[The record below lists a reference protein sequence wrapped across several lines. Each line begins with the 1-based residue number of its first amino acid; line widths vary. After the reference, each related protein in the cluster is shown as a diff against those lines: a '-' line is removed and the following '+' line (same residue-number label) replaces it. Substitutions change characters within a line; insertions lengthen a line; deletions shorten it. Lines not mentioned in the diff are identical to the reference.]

1 MHTIKQRSK
10 NAMHWDSPCSFY
22 HFQQRR
28 GKATEDAVM
37 VAEGQQPISEFWFN
51 LNVLRCFFF
60 VCVLFVLDNHHM
72 ITTFFFFS
80 ILYQYWISTTR
91 VVGQF
96 SEQLILDLYCK
107 ICFPQKATAGV
118 LLIFSI
124 NNLFPMNFMRLNH
137 ILSDL
142 SHIQCIREWLGLT
155 VISMSR
161 ACLIF
166 LWYEQQFLC

>member
-51 LNVLRCFFF
+51 LNVLRCFFC

-107 ICFPQKATAGV
+107 ISVSHRRLQLESFWFSVSTTCFQWT
-118 LLIFSI
+118 
-124 NNLFPMNFMRLNH
+124 
-137 ILSDL
+137 
-142 SHIQCIREWLGLT
+142 
-155 VISMSR
+155 
-161 ACLIF
+161 
-166 LWYEQQFLC
+166 LCD